1 MTTISY
7 DGREESP
14 HEREA
19 RLQDLEN
26 NRNRMNMKKALITGV
41 TGQDG
46 SYLADLLLDK
56 GYEVIGLRRRSS
68 TNNIDRISHLLEA
81 PNFKLQEFEIADSG
95 SVYSAVERN
104 KPDEIY
110 NLAAQS
116 HVKTSFDQ
124 PCYTTQ
130 VNTIGVINFLEA
142 VRRFSPTTKFYQAS
156 TSEMFGKN
164 CDSYTPVIADAN
176 SSPIEPVKFQDE
188 STAFEPQSP
197 YAAAKLAS
205 HHLVRMYREGY
216 GLHAS
221 CGILFN
227 HESERRGENFVTRKI
242 TQWVAGFK
250 NWAERQGLDTNPD
263 NFKFGDENIYG
274 NGESYPKLRLGNIE
288 AFRDWGHAEDYVNA
302 MWLMLQQKDP
312 DDYVI
317 ATGETY
323 SVRDFLSYAFEYIN
337 IGEEDYENFFLIDPR
352 FYRPSEVE
360 YLRGLPNKAEG
371 ALNWKR
377 EVSFEQL
384 VHRMLES
391 DINAEKEKEELE
403 THTSQ
408 C

>member
-1 MTTISY
+1 MTAISY
-7 DGREESP
+7 DGREETSND
-14 HEREA
+14 RES
-19 RLQDLEN
+19 RMRDLEN
-26 NRNRMNMKKALITGV
+26 SRSKPKKALITGV

-46 SYLADLLLDK
+46 SYLADLLVEK
-56 GYEVIGLRRRSS
+56 GYDVIGLRRRSS
-68 TNNIDRISHLLEA
+68 TNNIDRVSHLLDS
-81 PNFKLQEFEIADSG
+81 PNFQLQEFEIVDSG
-95 SVYSAVERN
+95 SVYSVVEKN

-142 VRRFSPTTKFYQAS
+142 VRRFSPHTKFYQAS

-164 CDSYTPVIADAN
+164 VDFVYPDIQPADAKRTV
-176 SSPIEPVKFQDE
+176 IKEKFQNED
-188 STAFEPQSP
+188 TAFEPQSP

-216 GLHAS
+216 DLHAS

-250 NWAERQGLDTNPD
+250 NWAERQGLDTNPENFEFDDD
-263 NFKFGDENIYG
+263 NIHG
-274 NGESYPKLRLGNIE
+274 NGEFYPKLRLGNIE
-288 AFRDWGHAEDYVNA
+288 AFRDWGHAEDYVKA
-302 MWLMLQQKDP
+302 MWLMLQQRDP
-312 DDYVI
+312 EDYVI
-317 ATGETY
+317 ATGEAY
-323 SVRDFLSYAFEYIN
+323 SVRDFLIYAFKYIN
-337 IGEEDYENFFLIDPR
+337 IEEGDYEKFFLIDSK

-371 ALNWKR
+371 RLGWKR

-391 DINAEKEKEELE
+391 DINAKKEKTKLEEC
-403 THTSQ
+403 TS
-408 C
+408 

>member
-1 MTTISY
+1 MTIISY
-7 DGREESP
+7 DGREETN
-14 HEREA
+14 EEMLA
-19 RLQDLEN
+19 RRRDLEN
-26 NRNRMNMKKALITGV
+26 SRAKPKKALITGV

-46 SYLADLLLDK
+46 SYLADLLVDK

-68 TNNIDRISHLLEA
+68 TNNIDRISHLLES

-95 SVYSAVERN
+95 SVYSVVERN

-142 VRRFSPTTKFYQAS
+142 VRRFSPNTKFYQAS

-164 CDSYTPVIADAN
+164 VDFVYPDIQPADAKRTV
-176 SSPIEPVKFQDE
+176 IKEKFQNED
-188 STAFEPQSP
+188 TAFEPQSP

-250 NWAERQGLDTNPD
+250 NWAERQGLDTNPE
-263 NFKFGDENIYG
+263 NFEFNDENIHG
-274 NGESYPKLRLGNIE
+274 NGEFYPKLRLGNIE

-302 MWLMLQQKDP
+302 MWLMVQQRDP

-323 SVRDFLSYAFEYIN
+323 SVRDFLIYAFQYIN
-337 IGEEDYENFFLIDPR
+337 IDEKDYEKFFLIDPK

-360 YLRGLPNKAEG
+360 YLRGLPNKAEKHLG
-371 ALNWKR
+371 WKR
-377 EVSFEQL
+377 KISFEQL

-391 DINAEKEKEELE
+391 DINAEKEKTKLEEC
-403 THTSQ
+403 TS
-408 C
+408 

>member
-1 MTTISY
+1 MTIISY
-7 DGREESP
+7 DGREET
-14 HEREA
+14 HEEMLA
-19 RLQDLEN
+19 RRRDLEKSHKDSP
-26 NRNRMNMKKALITGV
+26 KKALITGV

-46 SYLADLLLDK
+46 SYLADLLVDK

-68 TNNIDRISHLLEA
+68 TNNIGRVSHLLES

-95 SVYSAVERN
+95 SVYSVVERN

-142 VRRFSPTTKFYQAS
+142 VRRFSPNSKFYQAS

-164 CDSYTPVIADAN
+164 VDFVYPDIQPADAKRT
-176 SSPIEPVKFQDE
+176 IVKEKFQNED
-188 STAFEPQSP
+188 TAFEPQSP

-250 NWAERQGLDTNPD
+250 NWAERQGLDTNPENFEFNGD
-263 NFKFGDENIYG
+263 NILG
-274 NGESYPKLRLGNIE
+274 NEGIYPKLRLGNIG

-302 MWLMLQQKDP
+302 MWLMLQQRDP

-323 SVRDFLSYAFEYIN
+323 SVRDFLIYAFRYIN
-337 IGEEDYENFFLIDPR
+337 IDEKNYEKFFLIDPK

-360 YLRGLPNKAEG
+360 YLRGLPNKAEKRLG
-371 ALNWKR
+371 WKR
-377 EVSFEQL
+377 NISFKQL

-391 DINAEKEKEELE
+391 DINAEKEKTKLEEC
-403 THTSQ
+403 TS
-408 C
+408 

>member
-1 MTTISY
+1 MTIISY
-7 DGREESP
+7 DGREET
-14 HEREA
+14 HEEILA
-19 RLQDLEN
+19 RRRDLEKSHKDSP
-26 NRNRMNMKKALITGV
+26 KKVLITGV

-46 SYLADLLLDK
+46 SYLADLLVDK

-68 TNNIDRISHLLEA
+68 TNNIDRVSHLLES

-95 SVYSAVERN
+95 SVYSVVERN

-142 VRRFSPTTKFYQAS
+142 VRRFSPNSKFYQAS

-164 CDSYTPVIADAN
+164 VDFVYPDIQPADAKRT
-176 SSPIEPVKFQDE
+176 IIKEKFQNED
-188 STAFEPQSP
+188 TAFEPQSP

-216 GLHAS
+216 GIHAS

-302 MWLMLQQKDP
+302 MWLMLQQRDP

-323 SVRDFLSYAFEYIN
+323 SVRNFLAYAFEYIN
-337 IGEEDYENFFLIDPR
+337 IDEEDYKKFFLIDPK

-360 YLRGLPNKAEG
+360 YLRGMPNKAEKRLG
-371 ALNWKR
+371 WKR
-377 EVSFEQL
+377 EVSFKQL

-391 DINAEKEKEELE
+391 DINAEKEKAELE
-403 THTSQ
+403 THTS
-408 C
+408 

>member
-1 MTTISY
+1 MPVIKY
-7 DGREESP
+7 DGREETSQ
-14 HEREA
+14 EIEA
-19 RLQDLEN
+19 RMKDLEN
-26 NRNRMNMKKALITGV
+26 VNKRSAKSALITGV

-46 SYLADLLLDK
+46 SYLADLLVGK

-68 TNNIDRISHLLEA
+68 TNNIDRIAHLLDS
-81 PNFKLQEFEIADSG
+81 PNFKLQEFEIVDSG
-95 SVYSAVERN
+95 SVYTVVEKN

-142 VRRFSPTTKFYQAS
+142 VRRFSPDSKFYQAS

-164 CDSYTPVIADAN
+164 VDFVYPEIQPADAKRT
-176 SSPIEPVKFQDE
+176 IIKEKFQNED
-188 STAFEPQSP
+188 TAFEPQSP

-250 NWAERQGLDTNPD
+250 NWAERQGLDTNPENFEFDD
-263 NFKFGDENIYG
+263 NNIHG

-302 MWLMLQQKDP
+302 MWLMLQQRDP

-323 SVRDFLSYAFEYIN
+323 SVRDFLIYAFQYIN
-337 IGEEDYENFFLIDPR
+337 IEEEDCEKFFLIDHR

-360 YLRGLPNKAEG
+360 YLRGLPNKAERVLG
-371 ALNWKR
+371 WKR

-391 DINAEKEKEELE
+391 DMNAEKEKTELE
-403 THTSQ
+403 THTS
-408 C
+408 

>member
-1 MTTISY
+1 MPIIRY
-7 DGREESP
+7 DGREETSR
-14 HEREA
+14 EREF
-19 RLQDLEN
+19 RLKDLEN
-26 NRNRMNMKKALITGV
+26 IRNRKKTKSALITGV

-46 SYLADLLLDK
+46 SYLADLLVEKDYK
-56 GYEVIGLRRRSS
+56 VIGLRRRSS
-68 TNNIDRISHLLEA
+68 TNNIGRISHLLES

-164 CDSYTPVIADAN
+164 CDSYTPVLADAKR
-176 SSPIEPVKFQDE
+176 SAIEPVKFQDE

-263 NFKFGDENIYG
+263 NFKFGDEDIYG

-302 MWLMLQQKDP
+302 MWLMLQQKNSG
-312 DDYVI
+312 DYVI
-317 ATGETY
+317 GTGIQHTVEE
-323 SVRDFLSYAFEYIN
+323 FAKKAFAHAGLNYKDHVE
-337 IGEEDYENFFLIDPR
+337 IDKNL
-352 FYRPSEVE
+352 FRPAEVDI
-360 YLRGLPNKAEG
+360 LLADCDKAKKI
-371 ALNWKR
+371 LNWKPK
-377 EVSFEQL
+377 VTFDNL
-384 VHRMLES
+384 VIDMVENDLKN
-391 DINAEKEKEELE
+391 IN
-403 THTSQ
+403 
-408 C
+408 